1 MILLIVMIRRLPQA
15 TQLLYSE
22 LLDELLHAALSKR
35 GISFFTRTINGR
47 DYWYL
52 QYVIGSSQQS
62 YYLGPDDER
71 TRARV
76 GATRARWEH
85 DDDSREGRTRLV
97 SMLQAGG
104 GTAPTA
110 SHARVL
116 EALAQAGVFTV
127 GGVLVGSHAFAQ
139 LANTLGVVWERA
151 TMRTKDIDIGHGHSV
166 VVPDAKVDLEEALNA
181 ANKDF
186 IPVPALNRK
195 HPSTTFSLRNR
206 DLSVTLLTPMHGK
219 PNGAPRPIS
228 ALRAMAEPVRFL
240 DYLLED
246 VQLAAVTVRDGILV
260 NVPAP
265 ARFALHKLVVS
276 QRRAPAFET
285 KAKKDVVQAQAV
297 LEVLLEDRPGDIL
310 IAAEAAEAM
319 PRKFISQLR
328 TGLGRVEEK
337 TRQRVLEI
345 HPLT

>member
-1 MILLIVMIRRLPQA
+1 MILLIVMIRRLPHA

-35 GISFFTRTINGR
+35 GISFFTRTIDGR

-76 GATRARWEH
+76 EATRARWDH
-85 DDDSREGRTRLV
+85 DDDSRESRMRLV
-97 SMLQAGG
+97 SMLRAGG
-104 GTAPTA
+104 ATVPTA

-116 EALAQAGVFTV
+116 EALAQAGVFAV

-139 LANTLGVVWERA
+139 LANTLGVVWEQA
-151 TMRTKDIDIGHGHSV
+151 TMRTKEFDIGHGHRV
-166 VVPDAKVDLEEALNA
+166 AVPDVRVDLEEALKT

-219 PNGAPRPIS
+219 PDSSPRQVS

-240 DYLLED
+240 DYILED
-246 VQLAAVTVRDGILV
+246 VQPAAVTVRNGILV

-297 LEVLLEDRPGDIL
+297 LDVLLEDRPGDIL
-310 IAAEAAEAM
+310 VAAEAAEKM

-328 TGLGRVEEK
+328 AGLERVEE
-337 TRQRVLEI
+337 TVRHGVLEI
-345 HPLT
+345 HSFS